1 VLGPLHAPISVG
13 DFRFAFTGAGL
24 ICLLGVM
31 DFLWLD
37 GRAGAAVSG
46 HRDHNSARSAL

>member
-1 VLGPLHAPISVG
+1 VSVL
-13 DFRFAFTGAGL
+13 DFRLAFLGAGL
-24 ICLLGVM
+24 ICLLGVL

-46 HRDHNSARSAL
+46 HRRRNPADSPI